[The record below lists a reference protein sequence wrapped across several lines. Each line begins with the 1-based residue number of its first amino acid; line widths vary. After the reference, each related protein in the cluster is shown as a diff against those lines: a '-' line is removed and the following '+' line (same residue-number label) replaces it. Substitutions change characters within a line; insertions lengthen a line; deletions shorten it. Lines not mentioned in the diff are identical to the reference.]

1 MEDCPICLEPFT
13 GGSVVIVC
21 QTPHHRTCND
31 CFHNLYGLS
40 PSNPMSGK
48 CPECRAPLLKLDS
61 DHPYPET
68 LPMVTL
74 DRINN
79 PPPPVHNPPPI
90 EDQEPPRQRRRTI
103 AQFTADIDA
112 VEDDGERGFLAA
124 KREYHRL
131 RNWRNVWGRTTLST
145 SPRIAP
151 LFSGVGRTP
160 LPRGPTSVRV
170 FFSVSKLFDH
180 TKTVSKTV
188 SKNGFRNCQ

>member
-79 PPPPVHNPPPI
+79 PPPPVHNPPPV
-90 EDQEPPRQRRRTI
+90 EEEPPRQRRRTI

-131 RNWRNVWGRTTLST
+131 RNGPGGHACLTTRLKKRLGADHPEYLAAYRATVQWRREN
-145 SPRIAP
+145 PAP
-151 LFSGVGRTP
+151 KRS
-160 LPRGPTSVRV
+160 
-170 FFSVSKLFDH
+170 
-180 TKTVSKTV
+180 
-188 SKNGFRNCQ
+188 NFR